1 MNSNI
6 DMKNPSNSQE
16 QIEALKEICIKHS
29 VSFADLSRM
38 LETEK
43 VKKLHKRNHYIS
55 HVISE
60 IIEG

>member
-1 MNSNI
+1 MNNEV
-6 DMKNPSNSQE
+6 DFKNPSNSQE
-16 QIEALKEICIKHS
+16 QLEILKEICIKHS
-29 VSFADLSRM
+29 VSFTDLSRM

-43 VKKLHKRNHYIS
+43 VKKLHKRNHYIG